1 MPLPGDGAGGGGE
14 SSLCCVTQ
22 SISTMTP
29 SSNTNSYFS
38 ISFFISFLILLLL
51 LLRLRLLNTTIQYH
65 GQLINNCIVLWK
77 IDVAGRCEYM
87 PHVLILNSFPL
98 NVRPVVVDALLLHV
112 VIKSNWMSTQT
123 NTNQLHLSF
132 VTYFFGAFRSL
143 VILIIRQARQCLR
156 EMEKKTEGYHFFSF
170 RSCSSLI
177 DSGKTRNRVVACF
190 DRTWT
195 SSGDPLDFPVGV
207 LCVCVCNQR
216 WICSGLMNNY
226 SFTLFL
232 WHDCNEK
239 CSRKW
244 STYVQ

>member
-1 MPLPGDGAGGGGE
+1 MVLVVVVNHHSAVSPNQYRQWLHHRILTRIFPSLF
-14 SSLCCVTQ
+14 SSH
-22 SISTMTP
+22 
-29 SSNTNSYFS
+29 
-38 ISFFISFLILLLL
+38 FLILLLLLQLLLLL

-156 EMEKKTEGYHFFSF
+156 EMEKKTEGYRFFFLFVLVLLWSIPA
-170 RSCSSLI
+170 RPATELLPVLTGHGHLAVTHWISL
-177 DSGKTRNRVVACF
+177 SV
-190 DRTWT
+190 
-195 SSGDPLDFPVGV
+195 S
-207 LCVCVCNQR
+207 CVCVCA
-216 WICSGLMNNY
+216 IKDG
-226 SFTLFL
+226 F
-232 WHDCNEK
+232 
-239 CSRKW
+239 
-244 STYVQ
+244 VPA